1 MFLSELIQ
9 KIIDFFF
16 SLFSSSKEDFKNQKA
31 LRALVAEVRKAKYPI
46 FRPETTILAGLPII
60 VYELNCA
67 LLPLR
72 LILKSTIAS
81 KDIRVSSFFM
91 DKMVESFFSK
101 EQQELRNSLLL
112 ENRCGKIGNFLDP
125 DFDTKMKEQNKA
137 FNDLLFH
144 ITDPK
149 FRRVD
154 FITAELYAFFD
165 LCSFNF
171 NAFFAHFDP
180 GFESVVGTDVI
191 REQYNF
197 QNIDGV
203 EVLQDILDLDYLIK
217 HININ
222 EEFISGI
229 FFVNSK
235 MPEKLRKDEPSIK
248 RDLQNFLYIIEN
260 NLGKN
265 TLTDLAKLIK
275 KDPLFEDLV
284 KPKPS
289 VSSLEEYRH
298 RITAIFNADTKKI
311 LKMQQEAQMASLVD
325 KVFNKIEL
333 FGIQIYNEEL
343 NKRIQAVTNLSFDW
357 IKPIEII
364 KTYTK
369 VFFESKIEPFLRE
382 LIVEGYFEDK
392 NFQKD
397 LASNYYYCSS
407 ILGKLTEFEEF
418 MFAKSEHSI
427 DVIKGYLTRLEA
439 GGDFERSLSK
449 IIDIINMKAASIV
462 NEAGRHY
469 FDLLKACNLIVKDSH
484 KSIPDYV
491 NNLKAMIISTRNKE
505 RFAALE
511 ENMQNFEGFIEILK
525 HYVILDVPELNIPS

>member
-1 MFLSELIQ
+1 MSLSDFVQ

-16 SLFSSSKEDFKNQKA
+16 SLFSASTEDFKNQKA
-31 LRALVAEVRKAKYPI
+31 LRSLAAEVRKAKYPI
-46 FRPETTILAGLPII
+46 FRPETTVLAGLPII

-81 KDIRVSSFFM
+81 SDIRVSGFFA
-91 DKMVESFFSK
+91 DKLVESFFSK
-101 EQQELRNSLLL
+101 EQQDLRNSLSL
-112 ENRCGKIGNFLDP
+112 ENRCEKIGNFTDA
-125 DFDTKMKEQNKA
+125 DFDTKIKEQNKL
-137 FNDLLFH
+137 FNDLLFQ

-149 FRRVD
+149 FKRVD
-154 FITAELYAFFD
+154 IITAELYAFFD

-180 GFESVVGTDVI
+180 GFESLIGTDVI
-191 REQYNF
+191 QEQYNF
-197 QNIDGV
+197 QNIDGI
-203 EVLQDILDLDYLIK
+203 EILQDILDLDYLIK
-217 HININ
+217 HIHIS
-222 EEFISGI
+222 EEFINGI
-229 FFVNSK
+229 FFVNSGA
-235 MPEKLRKDEPSIK
+235 PEKLRRDEAAIK
-248 RDLQNFLYIIEN
+248 RDLQNFSYIIEN
-260 NLGKN
+260 NLGRN
-265 TLTDLAKLIK
+265 TLANLAKLIK

-284 KPKPS
+284 KTKPT
-289 VSSLEEYRH
+289 VSTLEEYRH
-298 RITAIFNADTKKI
+298 RLTAIFNADTKKI

-325 KVFNKIEL
+325 KVFNKMEL

-343 NKRIQAVTNLSFDW
+343 NKRIQAVTNLSLDW

-407 ILGKLTEFEEF
+407 ILGKFTEFEEF
-418 MFAKSEHSI
+418 MTTKTEHSV

-439 GGDFERSLSK
+439 GGDFERPLSK
-449 IIDIINMKAASIV
+449 IIDVINMKAASIV
-462 NEAGRHY
+462 NEAGRQY
-469 FDLLKACNLIVKDSH
+469 FDLFTACNLIVKDSH
-484 KSIPDYV
+484 KSIPEYV

-505 RFAALE
+505 RFTALE
-511 ENMQNFEGFIEILK
+511 ENMQSFEGFIEILK
-525 HYVILDVPELNIPS
+525 HYVILDVPELNIPA

>member
-1 MFLSELIQ
+1 MSLSDFVQ

-16 SLFSSSKEDFKNQKA
+16 SLFSASTEDFKNQKA
-31 LRALVAEVRKAKYPI
+31 LRSLAAEVRKAKYPI
-46 FRPETTILAGLPII
+46 FRPETTVLAGLPII

-81 KDIRVSSFFM
+81 SDIRVSGFFA
-91 DKMVESFFSK
+91 DKLVESFFSK
-101 EQQELRNSLLL
+101 EQQDLRNSLSL
-112 ENRCGKIGNFLDP
+112 ENRCEKIGNFTDA
-125 DFDTKMKEQNKA
+125 DFDTKIKEQNKL
-137 FNDLLFH
+137 FNDLLFQ

-149 FRRVD
+149 FKRVD
-154 FITAELYAFFD
+154 IITAELYAFFD

-180 GFESVVGTDVI
+180 GFESLIGTDVI
-191 REQYNF
+191 QEQYNF
-197 QNIDGV
+197 QNIDGI
-203 EVLQDILDLDYLIK
+203 EILQDILDLDYLIK
-217 HININ
+217 HIHIS
-222 EEFISGI
+222 EEFINGI
-229 FFVNSK
+229 FFVNSGA
-235 MPEKLRKDEPSIK
+235 PEKLRRDEAAIK
-248 RDLQNFLYIIEN
+248 RDLQNFSYIIEN
-260 NLGKN
+260 NLGRN
-265 TLTDLAKLIK
+265 TLANLAKLIK

-284 KPKPS
+284 KTKPT
-289 VSSLEEYRH
+289 VSTLEEYRH
-298 RITAIFNADTKKI
+298 RLTAIFNADTKKI

-325 KVFNKIEL
+325 KVFNKMEL

-343 NKRIQAVTNLSFDW
+343 NKRIQAVTNLSLDW

-392 NFQKD
+392 NFQKE

-407 ILGKLTEFEEF
+407 ILGKFTEFEEF
-418 MFAKSEHSI
+418 MTTKTEHSV

-439 GGDFERSLSK
+439 GGDFERPLSK
-449 IIDIINMKAASIV
+449 IIDVINMKAASIV
-462 NEAGRHY
+462 NEAGRQY
-469 FDLLKACNLIVKDSH
+469 FDLFTACNLIVKDSH
-484 KSIPDYV
+484 KSIPEYV

-505 RFAALE
+505 RFTALE
-511 ENMQNFEGFIEILK
+511 ENMQSFEGFIEILK
-525 HYVILDVPELNIPS
+525 HYVILDVPELNIPA

>member
-1 MFLSELIQ
+1 MSLSDFVQ

-16 SLFSSSKEDFKNQKA
+16 SLFSARTEDFKNQKA
-31 LRALVAEVRKAKYPI
+31 LRSLAAEVRKAKYPI
-46 FRPETTILAGLPII
+46 FRPETTVLAGLPII

-81 KDIRVSSFFM
+81 SDIRVSGFFA
-91 DKMVESFFSK
+91 DKLVESFFSK
-101 EQQELRNSLLL
+101 EQQDLRNSLSL
-112 ENRCGKIGNFLDP
+112 ENRCEKIGNFTDA
-125 DFDTKMKEQNKA
+125 DFDTKIKEQNKL
-137 FNDLLFH
+137 FNDLLFQ

-149 FRRVD
+149 FKRVD
-154 FITAELYAFFD
+154 IITAELYAFFD

-180 GFESVVGTDVI
+180 GFESLIGTDVI
-191 REQYNF
+191 QEQYNF
-197 QNIDGV
+197 QNIDGI
-203 EVLQDILDLDYLIK
+203 EILQDILDLDYLIK
-217 HININ
+217 HIHIS
-222 EEFISGI
+222 EEFINGI
-229 FFVNSK
+229 FFVNSGA
-235 MPEKLRKDEPSIK
+235 PEKLRRDEAAIK
-248 RDLQNFLYIIEN
+248 RDLQNFSYIIEN
-260 NLGKN
+260 NLGRN
-265 TLTDLAKLIK
+265 TLANLAKLIK

-284 KPKPS
+284 KTKPT
-289 VSSLEEYRH
+289 VSTLEEYRH
-298 RITAIFNADTKKI
+298 RLTAIFNADTKKI

-325 KVFNKIEL
+325 KVFNKMEL

-343 NKRIQAVTNLSFDW
+343 NKRIQAVTNLSLDW

-392 NFQKD
+392 NFQKE

-407 ILGKLTEFEEF
+407 ILGKFTEFEEF
-418 MFAKSEHSI
+418 MTTKTEHSV

-439 GGDFERSLSK
+439 GGDFERPLSK
-449 IIDIINMKAASIV
+449 IIDVINMKAASIV
-462 NEAGRHY
+462 NEAGRQY
-469 FDLLKACNLIVKDSH
+469 FDLFTACNLIVKDSH
-484 KSIPDYV
+484 KSIPEYV

-505 RFAALE
+505 RFTALE
-511 ENMQNFEGFIEILK
+511 ENMQSFEGFIEILK
-525 HYVILDVPELNIPS
+525 HYVILDVPELNIPA